1 MKNLIVCLI
10 FFVAATTAM
19 AQTKSNKISEAEFRK
34 AKQEYL
40 TRELDLNDKES
51 KAFFP
56 LYEEFQRKK
65 KEIYDENQQLM
76 ERADIAGEEE
86 YRKIINRLL
95 DLQIMSD
102 ELEKK
107 YYDKFAQVLTYKK
120 LFKLNKAESA
130 FQKHMLKEISKRN
143 SRQK

>member
-1 MKNLIVCLI
+1 MKNLILCLM
-10 FFVAATTAM
+10 FFMAATASM
-19 AQTKSNKISEAEFRK
+19 AQTKSNRISEAEFRK

-40 TRELDLNDKES
+40 TRELELSEKES

-56 LYEEFQRKK
+56 LYEEFQKK
-65 KEIYDENQQLM
+65 KKDIYEENQQLM
-76 ERADIAGEEE
+76 ARADIAGEKE

-107 YYDKFAQVLTYKK
+107 YYDKFSQVLSYKK

-130 FQKHMLKEISKRN
+130 FQKHMLKEMSKRN